1 MNIPGQKLTRNSA
14 PAKLPIMWRTIP
26 THVNQALPS
35 ETSTQEEGDTIH
47 FSVKCVGKYSPWNI
61 FKFLIASI
69 EILTKLRQ
77 EQQDA
82 DAMESQQVR
91 DTTFNFWLSHHSSPL
106 N

>member
-1 MNIPGQKLTRNSA
+1 MTQ
-14 PAKLPIMWRTIP
+14 
-26 THVNQALPS
+26 THVNQVLPS

-47 FSVKCVGKYSPWNI
+47 FSVKCVENY
-61 FKFLIASI
+61 KFVSVASI

-91 DTTFNFWLSHHSSPL
+91 DKTKQFPFKYRLSIISNIYFTIDHSSL
-106 N
+106 